1 MSLDL
6 DDIMKEMQAEFMK
19 TLAEKVA
26 LLEDQARLGTGA
38 DFELI
43 KREIHSLKGLGT
55 TFNYPEVTETCKNVE
70 QGMDNL
76 EVWGQRAPDLLA
88 ALKKAMTS

>member
-19 TLAEKVA
+19 TLADKVV
-26 LLEDQARLGTGA
+26 LLEDQAKLGAAA
-38 DFELI
+38 DFDLI
-43 KREIHSLKGLGT
+43 AREIHSLKGLGT
-55 TFNYPEVTETCKNVE
+55 TFNNPEVTEVCKNVE

-76 EVWGQRAPDLLA
+76 EIWSQRAPDFLT
-88 ALKKAMTS
+88 ALKKAMAS